1 MTVFDILKR
10 IISGKFNRLLKSKIK
25 LPNQRSMNI
34 SGIFFFLK
42 KHSDSRWN
50 RRKKWSNCAKKACQM
65 KQQMGLFTPDNIEMI
80 GVFGKDFKINTGCLK
95 FSNSQ
100 GRTNIVE
107 ELEVI
112 KD

>member
-1 MTVFDILKR
+1 MGMFIL
-10 IISGKFNRLLKSKIK
+10 
-25 LPNQRSMNI
+25 
-34 SGIFFFLK
+34 
-42 KHSDSRWN
+42 
-50 RRKKWSNCAKKACQM
+50 A
-65 KQQMGLFTPDNIEMI
+65 NIEMS

-107 ELEVI
+107 ELDVM